1 MNNFKFFED
10 FFGTDFNKTFSDMLE
25 AFNKEQEKED
35 ENKKD
40 SSYFH
45 KVFDKYENGE
55 HVEHAEK
62 EVKDGKVI
70 KDDGYVKGTD
80 KDCISLSDQ
89 GNVSSLKYNDD
100 PVDTFDKCGKCDD
113 EIRELKESIKKLRL
127 KNASLELNYNTLK
140 EKYEKI
146 NKEKTKWFN
155 EYNKCANEYNEI
167 YTKYRSLLNKVRENY
182 RSIYELCL
190 NLQDKE
196 DTGEK

>member
-1 MNNFKFFED
+1 MNDFKFFDD

-25 AFNKEQEKED
+25 AFKKEQEKED

-55 HVEHAEK
+55 HVEHVEK

-70 KDDGYVKGTD
+70 KDDGYIKETN

-89 GNVSSLKYNDD
+89 GNASGLKYNDC
-100 PVDTFDKCGKCDD
+100 PIDTCDKCDKCKCES
-113 EIRELKESIKKLRL
+113 EIAELNETIKKLRL

-146 NKEKTKWFN
+146 DKEKIKWFN
-155 EYNKCANEYNEI
+155 EYNEMRD
-167 YTKYRSLLNKVRENY
+167 KYRNLLNNVEDNY

-190 NLQDKE
+190 KWQDKD

>member
-1 MNNFKFFED
+1 MNDFKFFDD

-25 AFNKEQEKED
+25 AFKKEQTKGD

-55 HVEHAEK
+55 HVEHVEK

-70 KDDGYVKGTD
+70 KDDGYIKETN
-80 KDCISLSDQ
+80 KDCISVSDQ
-89 GNVSSLKYNDD
+89 GNASGLKYNDC
-100 PVDTFDKCGKCDD
+100 PIDTCDKCDKCKCES
-113 EIRELKESIKKLRL
+113 EIAELNETIKKLRL

-140 EKYEKI
+140 EKYEKNDKEKSRWI
-146 NKEKTKWFN
+146 NK
-155 EYNKCANEYNEI
+155 YNEMRD
-167 YTKYRSLLNKVRENY
+167 KYRNLLNNVEDNY

-190 NLQDKE
+190 KWQDKD
-196 DTGEK
+196 DTGKN

>member
-1 MNNFKFFED
+1 MDNINFFDD
-10 FFGTDFNKTFSDMLE
+10 FFGTDFNKTLSDMLE
-25 AFNKEQEKED
+25 AFKKEQEKEG

-55 HVEHAEK
+55 HVEHSEK

-70 KDDGYVKGTD
+70 KDDGYVKETN

-89 GNVSSLKYNDD
+89 GNDSGLKYNDYPID
-100 PVDTFDKCGKCDD
+100 LCDNSGKCDA
-113 EIRELKESIKKLRL
+113 EIAELNETIKKLRL

-146 NKEKTKWFN
+146 DKEKIKWV
-155 EYNKCANEYNEI
+155 NKYNEI
-167 YTKYRSLLNKVRENY
+167 HTKYQNLFNKVYHLLVAFKME
-182 RSIYELCL
+182 
-190 NLQDKE
+190 DKE
-196 DTGEK
+196 DTGEN

>member
-1 MNNFKFFED
+1 MNDFKFFDD

-25 AFNKEQEKED
+25 AFKKEQTKGD

-55 HVEHAEK
+55 HVEHVEK

-70 KDDGYVKGTD
+70 KDDGYIKETN

-89 GNVSSLKYNDD
+89 GNASGLKYNDC
-100 PVDTFDKCGKCDD
+100 PIDTCDKCKCES
-113 EIRELKESIKKLRL
+113 EIAELNETIKKLRL

-146 NKEKTKWFN
+146 DKEKSRWI
-155 EYNKCANEYNEI
+155 NKYNEMRD
-167 YTKYRSLLNKVRENY
+167 KYRNLLNNVEDNY

-190 NLQDKE
+190 KWQDK
-196 DTGEK
+196 DNTGEK

>member
-1 MNNFKFFED
+1 MNDFKFFDD

-25 AFNKEQEKED
+25 AFKKEQTKGD

-55 HVEHAEK
+55 HVEHVEK

-70 KDDGYVKGTD
+70 KDDVYIKETN

-89 GNVSSLKYNDD
+89 GNASGLKYNDC
-100 PVDTFDKCGKCDD
+100 PIDTCDKCKCES
-113 EIRELKESIKKLRL
+113 EIAELNETIKKLRL

-146 NKEKTKWFN
+146 DKEKSRWI
-155 EYNKCANEYNEI
+155 NKYNEMRD
-167 YTKYRSLLNKVRENY
+167 KYRNLLNNVEDNY

-190 NLQDKE
+190 KWQDKD
-196 DTGEK
+196 DTGKN

>member
-1 MNNFKFFED
+1 MNDFKFFDD

-25 AFNKEQEKED
+25 AFKKEQEKED

-55 HVEHAEK
+55 HVEHVEK

-70 KDDGYVKGTD
+70 KDDGYIKETN

-89 GNVSSLKYNDD
+89 GNASGFKYNDC
-100 PVDTFDKCGKCDD
+100 PVDTCDKCDKCKCES
-113 EIRELKESIKKLRL
+113 EIAELNETIKKLRL
-127 KNASLELNYNTLK
+127 KNASLELNYNNLK

-146 NKEKTKWFN
+146 DKEKIKWNKE
-155 EYNKCANEYNEI
+155 YREI
-167 YTKYRSLLNKVRENY
+167 STKYQKLVNKVNENHKALY
-182 RSIYELCL
+182 DLHL
-190 NLQDKE
+190 
-196 DTGEK
+196 TW

>member
-1 MNNFKFFED
+1 MNDFKFFDD

-25 AFNKEQEKED
+25 AFKKEQEKEG
-35 ENKKD
+35 ENKED

-55 HVEHAEK
+55 HVEHEEK

-70 KDDGYVKGTD
+70 KDECYAKETN

-89 GNVSSLKYNDD
+89 SNVSGLKYNDD
-100 PVDTFDKCGKCDD
+100 SIDPCDKCGKCDA
-113 EIRELKESIKKLRL
+113 EIAELNETIRNLRL

-146 NKEKTKWFN
+146 NKEKNKWV
-155 EYNKCANEYNEI
+155 NEYNEMRD
-167 YTKYRSLLNKVRENY
+167 KYRKHLDKVRE
-182 RSIYELCL
+182 IAKVFV
-190 NLQDKE
+190 D
-196 DTGEK
+196 GV

>member
-1 MNNFKFFED
+1 MNDFKFFDD

-25 AFNKEQEKED
+25 AFKKEHEKED
-35 ENKKD
+35 ENTKD

-45 KVFDKYENGE
+45 NVFDKYENGE
-55 HVEHAEK
+55 HVEHVEK

-70 KDDGYVKGTD
+70 KDDGYVKETN

-89 GNVSSLKYNDD
+89 GNASGLKHNDC
-100 PVDTFDKCGKCDD
+100 PIDTCDKCKCES
-113 EIRELKESIKKLRL
+113 EIAELNETIKKLRL

-146 NKEKTKWFN
+146 DKEKSRWI
-155 EYNKCANEYNEI
+155 NKYNEMRD
-167 YTKYRSLLNKVRENY
+167 KYRNLLNNVEDNY

-190 NLQDKE
+190 KWQDKD

>member
-1 MNNFKFFED
+1 MDNINFFDD
-10 FFGTDFNKTFSDMLE
+10 FFGTDFNKTLSDMLE
-25 AFNKEQEKED
+25 AFKKEQEKEG

-70 KDDGYVKGTD
+70 KDNGYVKETN
-80 KDCISLSDQ
+80 KDCISLNNQ
-89 GNVSSLKYNDD
+89 GNASGLKYNDYPID
-100 PVDTFDKCGKCDD
+100 LCDNSGKRDD
-113 EIRELKESIKKLRL
+113 EIAELNETIKKLRL

-146 NKEKTKWFN
+146 VKEKTKWID
-155 EYNKCANEYNEI
+155 EYNEMC
-167 YTKYRSLLNKVRENY
+167 TKYRNLLNKVQENY
-182 RSIYELCL
+182 ESIYELCL
-190 NLQDKE
+190 KWQDKD

>member
-1 MNNFKFFED
+1 MNDFKFFDD

-25 AFNKEQEKED
+25 AFKKEQTKGD

-55 HVEHAEK
+55 HVEHVEK

-70 KDDGYVKGTD
+70 KDDGYIKETN

-89 GNVSSLKYNDD
+89 GNASGLKYNDC
-100 PVDTFDKCGKCDD
+100 PIDTCDKCKCES
-113 EIRELKESIKKLRL
+113 EIAELNETIKKLRL

-146 NKEKTKWFN
+146 DKEKSRWI
-155 EYNKCANEYNEI
+155 NKYNEMRD
-167 YTKYRSLLNKVRENY
+167 KYRNLLNNVEDNY

-190 NLQDKE
+190 KWQDKD

>member
-89 GNVSSLKYNDD
+89 DNVSSLKYNDD
-100 PVDTFDKCGKCDD
+100 PVDTCDKCGKCDD

-146 NKEKTKWFN
+146 NKEKNKWVN
-155 EYNKCANEYNEI
+155 EYNRMSA
-167 YTKYRSLLNKVRENY
+167 KYQNIVNKVYHLLVAFKME
-182 RSIYELCL
+182 
-190 NLQDKE
+190 DKE
-196 DTGEK
+196 DTGEN

>member
-25 AFNKEQEKED
+25 AFKKEQEKEG

-70 KDDGYVKGTD
+70 KDNGYVKETN
-80 KDCISLSDQ
+80 KDCISLNNQ
-89 GNVSSLKYNDD
+89 GNASGLKYNDYPID
-100 PVDTFDKCGKCDD
+100 LCDNSGKRDD
-113 EIRELKESIKKLRL
+113 EIAELNETIKKLRFQNEFLQHQYDAL
-127 KNASLELNYNTLK
+127 KK
-140 EKYEKI
+140 DYEKKKNKWI
-146 NKEKTKWFN
+146 NK
-155 EYNKCANEYNEI
+155 YNRMSA
-167 YTKYRSLLNKVRENY
+167 KYQNIVNKVYHLLVAFKME
-182 RSIYELCL
+182 
-190 NLQDKE
+190 DKY

>member
-1 MNNFKFFED
+1 MNDFKFFDD

-25 AFNKEQEKED
+25 AFKKEQEKED

-55 HVEHAEK
+55 HVEHVEK

-70 KDDGYVKGTD
+70 KDNGYIKETN

-89 GNVSSLKYNDD
+89 GNASCLKYNDC
-100 PVDTFDKCGKCDD
+100 P
-113 EIRELKESIKKLRL
+113 IIAELNETIKKLRL

-146 NKEKTKWFN
+146 DKEKSRWI
-155 EYNKCANEYNEI
+155 NKYNEMRD
-167 YTKYRSLLNKVRENY
+167 KYRNLLNNVADNY

-190 NLQDKE
+190 KWQDKD

>member
-1 MNNFKFFED
+1 MNDFKFFDD

-25 AFNKEQEKED
+25 AFKKEQTKGD

-55 HVEHAEK
+55 HVEHVEK

-70 KDDGYVKGTD
+70 KDDGYIKETN

-89 GNVSSLKYNDD
+89 GNASGLKYNDCPID
-100 PVDTFDKCGKCDD
+100 ICDKCKCES
-113 EIRELKESIKKLRL
+113 EIAELYETIKKLRL

-146 NKEKTKWFN
+146 DKEKSRWI
-155 EYNKCANEYNEI
+155 NKYNEMRD
-167 YTKYRSLLNKVRENY
+167 KYQNLLNNVEDNY

-190 NLQDKE
+190 KWQDKD
-196 DTGEK
+196 DTGKN

>member
-1 MNNFKFFED
+1 MNDFKFFDD

-25 AFNKEQEKED
+25 AFKKEQEKED

-55 HVEHAEK
+55 HVEHVEK

-70 KDDGYVKGTD
+70 KDDGYIKETN
-80 KDCISLSDQ
+80 KDCTSLSDQ
-89 GNVSSLKYNDD
+89 GNASGFKYNDC
-100 PVDTFDKCGKCDD
+100 PVDTCNNSDKCRYDG
-113 EIRELKESIKKLRL
+113 EIASLKETIKNLRL

-146 NKEKTKWFN
+146 DKEKNKWIN
-155 EYNKCANEYNEI
+155 KYNRMIAKYQNLYNKVYH
-167 YTKYRSLLNKVRENY
+167 LLIVFKME
-182 RSIYELCL
+182 
-190 NLQDKE
+190 DKE
-196 DTGEK
+196 DTGEN

>member
-1 MNNFKFFED
+1 MNDFKFFDD

-25 AFNKEQEKED
+25 AFKKEQTKGD

-55 HVEHAEK
+55 HVEHVEK

-70 KDDGYVKGTD
+70 KDDGYIKETN

-89 GNVSSLKYNDD
+89 SNVSGLKYNDY
-100 PVDTFDKCGKCDD
+100 PVDTCDNSDKCRYDG
-113 EIRELKESIKKLRL
+113 EIAELNETIKKLRL

-146 NKEKTKWFN
+146 DKEKSRWI
-155 EYNKCANEYNEI
+155 NKYNEMRD
-167 YTKYRSLLNKVRENY
+167 KYRNLLNNVEDNY

-190 NLQDKE
+190 KWQDK
-196 DTGEK
+196 DDRGKK

>member
-1 MNNFKFFED
+1 MNDFKFFDD

-25 AFNKEQEKED
+25 AFKKEQEKED

-70 KDDGYVKGTD
+70 KDDGYIKGTN

-89 GNVSSLKYNDD
+89 GNASGLKHNDCPVNTCNNSDKCRYDGEIASLKE
-100 PVDTFDKCGKCDD
+100 T
-113 EIRELKESIKKLRL
+113 IKNLRL

-146 NKEKTKWFN
+146 NKEKNKWNN
-155 EYNKCANEYNEI
+155 EYREI
-167 YTKYRSLLNKVRENY
+167 STKYQKLLNKVQE
-182 RSIYELCL
+182 IAKVFVDCV
-190 NLQDKE
+190 
-196 DTGEK
+196 

>member
-1 MNNFKFFED
+1 MNDFKFFDD

-25 AFNKEQEKED
+25 AFKKEQEKEG
-35 ENKKD
+35 ENKED

-55 HVEHAEK
+55 HVEHEEK

-70 KDDGYVKGTD
+70 KDECYAKETN

-89 GNVSSLKYNDD
+89 SNVSGLKYNDY
-100 PVDTFDKCGKCDD
+100 PIDTCDNSGKRDA
-113 EIRELKESIKKLRL
+113 EIVELNETIKKLRL

-146 NKEKTKWFN
+146 NKEKNKWV
-155 EYNKCANEYNEI
+155 NEYNEMRN
-167 YTKYRSLLNKVRENY
+167 KYRNIVNKVYHLLVAFKME
-182 RSIYELCL
+182 
-190 NLQDKE
+190 DKE
-196 DTGEK
+196 DTGEN

>member
-1 MNNFKFFED
+1 MNDFKFFDD

-25 AFNKEQEKED
+25 AFKKEQTKGD

-55 HVEHAEK
+55 HVEHVEK

-70 KDDGYVKGTD
+70 KDNGYIKETN

-89 GNVSSLKYNDD
+89 GNASGLKYNDC
-100 PVDTFDKCGKCDD
+100 PIDTCDKCKCES
-113 EIRELKESIKKLRL
+113 EIAELNETIKKLRL

-146 NKEKTKWFN
+146 DKEKSRWINKYN
-155 EYNKCANEYNEI
+155 EMRDKYRNLYNKVYH
-167 YTKYRSLLNKVRENY
+167 LLIVFKME
-182 RSIYELCL
+182 
-190 NLQDKE
+190 DKE
-196 DTGEK
+196 DTGEN

>member
-1 MNNFKFFED
+1 MNDFKFFDD

-25 AFNKEQEKED
+25 AFKKEQTKGD

-55 HVEHAEK
+55 HVEHVEK

-70 KDDGYVKGTD
+70 KDDGYIKETN

-89 GNVSSLKYNDD
+89 GNASCLKYNDC
-100 PVDTFDKCGKCDD
+100 PIDTCDNCDKCKCES
-113 EIRELKESIKKLRL
+113 EIAELNETIKKLRL

-146 NKEKTKWFN
+146 DKEKSRWI
-155 EYNKCANEYNEI
+155 NKYNEMRD
-167 YTKYRSLLNKVRENY
+167 KYRNLLNNVEDNY
-182 RSIYELCL
+182 RSIYEICL
-190 NLQDKE
+190 KWQDKD
-196 DTGEK
+196 DTGKN

>member
-1 MNNFKFFED
+1 MNDFKFFDD

-25 AFNKEQEKED
+25 AFKKEQTKGD

-55 HVEHAEK
+55 HVEHVEK

-70 KDDGYVKGTD
+70 KDDGYIKETN

-89 GNVSSLKYNDD
+89 GNASGLKYNDC
-100 PVDTFDKCGKCDD
+100 PIDTCDKCKCES
-113 EIRELKESIKKLRL
+113 EIAELNETIKKLRL

-146 NKEKTKWFN
+146 DKEKSRWI
-155 EYNKCANEYNEI
+155 NKYNEMRD
-167 YTKYRSLLNKVRENY
+167 KYRNLLNNVEDNY

-190 NLQDKE
+190 TWQDKD
-196 DTGEK
+196 DTGKN

>member
-1 MNNFKFFED
+1 MNDFKFFDD

-25 AFNKEQEKED
+25 AFKKEQEKED

-40 SSYFH
+40 TSYFH

-55 HVEHAEK
+55 HVEHVEK

-70 KDDGYVKGTD
+70 KDDGYIKETN

-89 GNVSSLKYNDD
+89 GNASGLKYNDC
-100 PVDTFDKCGKCDD
+100 PIDTCDKCKCET
-113 EIRELKESIKKLRL
+113 EIAELNETIKKLRL

-146 NKEKTKWFN
+146 DKEKSRWI
-155 EYNKCANEYNEI
+155 NKYNEMRD
-167 YTKYRSLLNKVRENY
+167 KYRNLLNNVEDNY

-190 NLQDKE
+190 KWQDKD
-196 DTGEK
+196 DTGKN

>member
-1 MNNFKFFED
+1 MDNFNFFED
-10 FFGTDFNKTFSDMLE
+10 FFGTDFHKTFSDMLE
-25 AFNKEQEKED
+25 AFKKEQEKEG

-70 KDDGYVKGTD
+70 KDVDYAKETN
-80 KDCISLSDQ
+80 KDCISLTDQ
-89 GNVSSLKYNDD
+89 GNASRLKYNDY
-100 PVDTFDKCGKCDD
+100 PVDTYDNGGKCDA
-113 EIRELKESIKKLRL
+113 EIAELKETIKNLRL

-146 NKEKTKWFN
+146 DKEKTKWID
-155 EYNKCANEYNEI
+155 EYNEMC
-167 YTKYRSLLNKVRENY
+167 TKYRNLLNKVQENY
-182 RSIYELCL
+182 KSIYELCL
-190 NLQDKE
+190 KW
-196 DTGEK
+196 

>member
-1 MNNFKFFED
+1 MNDFKFFDD

-25 AFNKEQEKED
+25 AFKKEQTKGD

-55 HVEHAEK
+55 HVEHVEK

-70 KDDGYVKGTD
+70 KDDGYIKETN

-89 GNVSSLKYNDD
+89 GNASGLKYNDC
-100 PVDTFDKCGKCDD
+100 PIDTCDKCKCES
-113 EIRELKESIKKLRL
+113 EIAELNETIKKLRL

-146 NKEKTKWFN
+146 DKEKSRWI
-155 EYNKCANEYNEI
+155 NKYNEMRD
-167 YTKYRSLLNKVRENY
+167 KYRNLLNNVEDNY

-190 NLQDKE
+190 KWQDKD
-196 DTGEK
+196 DTGKN

>member
-1 MNNFKFFED
+1 MNDFKFFDD

-25 AFNKEQEKED
+25 AFKKEQTKGD

-55 HVEHAEK
+55 HVEHVEK

-70 KDDGYVKGTD
+70 KDDGYIKETN

-89 GNVSSLKYNDD
+89 GNASGLKYNDC
-100 PVDTFDKCGKCDD
+100 PIDTCDKCDKCKCES
-113 EIRELKESIKKLRL
+113 EIAELNETIKKLRL

-146 NKEKTKWFN
+146 DKEKSRWI
-155 EYNKCANEYNEI
+155 NKYNEMRD
-167 YTKYRSLLNKVRENY
+167 KYRNLLNNVEDNY

-190 NLQDKE
+190 KWQDKD
-196 DTGEK
+196 DTGKN

>member
-1 MNNFKFFED
+1 MNDFKFFDD

-25 AFNKEQEKED
+25 AFKKEQTKGD

-55 HVEHAEK
+55 HVEHVEK

-70 KDDGYVKGTD
+70 KDDGYIKETN

-89 GNVSSLKYNDD
+89 GNASGLKYNDC
-100 PVDTFDKCGKCDD
+100 PIDTCDKCDKCKCES
-113 EIRELKESIKKLRL
+113 EIAELNETIKKLRL

-140 EKYEKI
+140 EKYEKNDKEKSRWI
-146 NKEKTKWFN
+146 NK
-155 EYNKCANEYNEI
+155 YNEMRD
-167 YTKYRSLLNKVRENY
+167 KYRNLLNNVEDNY

-190 NLQDKE
+190 KWQDKD
-196 DTGEK
+196 DTGKN

>member
-1 MNNFKFFED
+1 MNDFKFFDD

-25 AFNKEQEKED
+25 AFKKEQTKGD

-55 HVEHAEK
+55 HVEHVEK

-70 KDDGYVKGTD
+70 KDDGYIKETN

-89 GNVSSLKYNDD
+89 GNASGLKYNDC
-100 PVDTFDKCGKCDD
+100 PIDTCDKCKCES
-113 EIRELKESIKKLRL
+113 EIAELNETIKKLRL

-146 NKEKTKWFN
+146 DKEKSRWI
-155 EYNKCANEYNEI
+155 NKYNEMRD
-167 YTKYRSLLNKVRENY
+167 KYRNLLNKVEDNY

-190 NLQDKE
+190 KWQDKD
-196 DTGEK
+196 DTGKN